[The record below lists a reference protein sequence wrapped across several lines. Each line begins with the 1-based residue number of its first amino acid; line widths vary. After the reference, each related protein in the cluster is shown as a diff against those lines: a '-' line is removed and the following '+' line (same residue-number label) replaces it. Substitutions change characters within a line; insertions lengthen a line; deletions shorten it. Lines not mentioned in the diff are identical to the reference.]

1 MTEIRS
7 EFGEPW
13 ERKISEN
20 GPDGRLLAYV
30 SSDRFRILMDKIGDP
45 PDVYMLTDRI
55 VACVNFLAGVPTETL
70 VALAGDAYHPILK
83 DMIIEEHQKKIR
95 VERLAKARRDEQKW
109 HDAKTGERFP

>member
-1 MTEIRS
+1 MSETRS

-55 VACVNFLAGVPTETL
+55 VACVNFLAGVPTEIL
-70 VALAGDAYHPILK
+70 RRAPGEVQFINDRPVASLSFPIQPLK
-83 DMIIEEHQKKIR
+83 TKPF
-95 VERLAKARRDEQKW
+95 VVLEQ
-109 HDAKTGERFP
+109 

>member
-55 VACVNFLAGVPTETL
+55 IACVNFLAGVPTEELIGSTFE
-70 VALAGDAYHPILK
+70 D
-83 DMIIEEHQKKIR
+83 KIHEAAQR
-95 VERLAKARRDEQKW
+95 GHETV
-109 HDAKTGERFP
+109 